1 MYHAIAIL
9 AQLVEQGIS
18 NAQVVGSSP
27 IDGIN
32 RAEVNFKIMAFKGT
46 AGKSSS
52 GASMSKYDVEV
63 EGRLKALE
71 GTVGNIEGMINSLVA
86 QVDELKSHSHD
97 TPAAPA
103 AGNDPRLEQIVATLK
118 AAEPGK
124 FRNL

>member
-9 AQLVEQGIS
+9 AQLEEQGIS

-32 RAEVNFKIMAFKGT
+32 RSEVNFKIMAFKGT

-52 GASMSKYDVEV
+52 GASMSQYDVEV

-71 GTVGNIEGMINSLVA
+71 AKVA
-86 QVDELKSHSHD
+86 ALESHSHD
-97 TPAAPA
+97 TPAASTNNEELSKKIDYLFKHLGLA
-103 AGNDPRLEQIVATLK
+103 NW
-118 AAEPGK
+118 
-124 FRNL
+124 